1 MIRRGALQS
10 IVDTRLILSI
20 DHIILVKAPLK
31 MLPHEGSTTRYVS
44 PLVVVREEN
53 HRTARQPAESTSW
66 GEMDSK
72 LEAEIVKKIPET
84 VSEM

>member
-53 HRTARQPAESTSW
+53 HRTARQPSTRPRQEVP
-66 GEMDSK
+66 GNRD
-72 LEAEIVKKIPET
+72 LIFV
-84 VSEM
+84 